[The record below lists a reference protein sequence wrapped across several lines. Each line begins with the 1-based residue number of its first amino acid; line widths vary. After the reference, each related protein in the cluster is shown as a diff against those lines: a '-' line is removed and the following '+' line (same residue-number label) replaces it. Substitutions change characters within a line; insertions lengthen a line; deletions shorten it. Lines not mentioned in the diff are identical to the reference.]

1 AAQSQTDFM
10 NAMDIVGSMQYC
22 DVLQPGFKDA
32 TGVQYAAWRASH
44 QASVAAV
51 ESLPQFKAR
60 PAVTEASVTPQQ
72 RAAYSK
78 KCPCLQRYFTRVHP
92 DPKFA
97 TPEKVWAE
105 YLSSLRS
112 GQPEAAM
119 DCLVDSALEN
129 LSDII
134 ETQSPDFL
142 R

>member
-1 AAQSQTDFM
+1 MPRFPTAVAILILPLFNFTSVDDAAAQSQTDFM

-32 TGVQYAAWRASH
+32 TGSQYAAWRAGH

-78 KCPCLQRYFTRVHP
+78 KCPRLQRYFTRV
-92 DPKFA
+92 
-97 TPEKVWAE
+97 
-105 YLSSLRS
+105 
-112 GQPEAAM
+112 
-119 DCLVDSALEN
+119 
-129 LSDII
+129 
-134 ETQSPDFL
+134 
-142 R
+142 